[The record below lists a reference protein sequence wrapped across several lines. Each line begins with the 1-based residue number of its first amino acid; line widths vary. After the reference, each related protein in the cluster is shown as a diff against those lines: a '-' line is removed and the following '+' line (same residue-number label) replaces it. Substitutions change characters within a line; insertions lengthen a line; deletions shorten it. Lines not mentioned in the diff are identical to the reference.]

1 MGGALLLVG
10 GRNYFIRMMGGD
22 SVTSV
27 TKRMNWAPHRNWE
40 QGRSFV
46 TMEMERGFLPSLRPK
61 LRNSVTMRG
70 RIGAVL
76 A

>member
-10 GRNYFIRMMGGD
+10 GRNSFIRMMGVD
-22 SVTSV
+22 TVTSV

-46 TMEMERGFLPSLRPK
+46 TMEMERDFLPSLRPK
-61 LRNSVTMRG
+61 RRNSVSIRG
-70 RIGAVL
+70 RMERF
-76 A
+76 